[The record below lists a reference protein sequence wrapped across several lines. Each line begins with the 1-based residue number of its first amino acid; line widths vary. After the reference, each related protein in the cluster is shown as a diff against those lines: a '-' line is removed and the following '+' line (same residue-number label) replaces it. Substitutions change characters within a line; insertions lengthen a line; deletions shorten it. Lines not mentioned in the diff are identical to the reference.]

1 MDWKNIK
8 AMIRDKAF
16 TIIIIGMLAAVC
28 AAGAKYLFTPD
39 ISMKGDFIYSRVIK
53 IKDPDKPGFDYVG
66 VIVGNAS
73 YFNFIKNTD
82 NSVFDYSKIYSNWNR
97 IDDRKRMEWLQRS
110 VRVRGYKD
118 NTFEFSYLIPSSN
131 ISDLPYLEQ
140 HAAGWMDCYMQN
152 AEQMTQKA
160 RPQATIQTVKSSFIS
175 PKVIKNDKRS
185 IMVRNAVYG
194 FIAGIFLSTALFI
207 VKKAGAS

>member
-8 AMIRDKAF
+8 VMIRDKAV

-39 ISMKGDFIYSRVIK
+39 ISLKGDFIYSRVIK

-66 VIVGNAS
+66 VAVGNAS
-73 YFNFIKNTD
+73 YFNFIQNTD

-97 IDDRKRMEWLQRS
+97 IDDRKKIEWLQRS
-110 VRVRGYKD
+110 IRIRGYQD
-118 NTFEFSYLIPSSN
+118 NTFEFSYLIPSTN

-140 HAAGWMDCYMQN
+140 HAAEWMDSYMRN
-152 AEQMTQKA
+152 AEQMIQKA
-160 RPQATIQTVKSSFIS
+160 RSRATIQTVKSSFIS
-175 PKVIKNDKRS
+175 PKVIKNDKKS
-185 IMVRNAVYG
+185 IIVKNAVYG
-194 FIAGIFLSTALFI
+194 FIAGIFLATAAFI
-207 VKKAGAS
+207 SKKVGAL